1 MEISISSRQVRVT
14 PRLEEV
20 IREKIGDLDRFFEK
34 LESGVVH
41 FAESRNPRVSEK
53 VTCEVVLDAD
63 GHRIRTKV
71 TASDAY
77 AAVDLADEKLQR
89 QIRKLRTRLHRLH
102 QGHDTI
108 RVAESES
115 PQVVDL
121 AGVDVDI
128 EEEDHDV
135 MPRIVKTKRFHIG
148 PLTPDDAVLKM
159 ELLGHGFFFFVNK
172 ETNRA
177 AVVYRRDDGDVGLID
192 VAD

>member
-1 MEISISSRQVRVT
+1 MEISISSRHVRVT

-20 IREKIGDLDRFFEK
+20 TREKIGYLDRYFEK

-41 FAESRNPRVSEK
+41 FTETRNPRISDK
-53 VTCEVVLDAD
+53 VNCEVVLDGD
-63 GHRIRTKV
+63 GHRIRCKV
-71 TASDAY
+71 MAPDPY
-77 AAVDLADEKLQR
+77 AAVDLATDKLTR
-89 QIRKLRTRLHRLH
+89 QIRKVRTKLIGIQ
-102 QGHDTI
+102 QGNETI
-108 RVAESES
+108 RVAEGSA
-115 PQVVDL
+115 PHMVDL
-121 AGVDVDI
+121 AGVGV
-128 EEEDHDV
+128 EEEDEEP

-172 ETNRA
+172 ETSRA